1 MSVAEQLPAD
11 EALADA
17 VAWLQSFRDKRL
29 DSIAQC
35 VMSAQRARDYADE
48 TITHFLTREA
58 ALRSAEG
65 WDRAADR
72 YRRDVMMMN
81 RILEEVS

>member
-11 EALADA
+11 EALTDA

-29 DSIAQC
+29 DNIAQC
-35 VMSAQRARDYADE
+35 VASAQRAREYADE